1 MKCKFFNVMLMGI
14 FGNVELIIFWRL
26 NFFFFTKCSF
36 FFLLLVNLK
45 GMLFLVWKLYRG
57 YKGN

>member
-26 NFFFFTKCSF
+26 NFFFFIKWSF

-45 GMLFLVWKLYRG
+45 GM
-57 YKGN
+57 

>member
-1 MKCKFFNVMLMGI
+1 MKYKFFNVMLMGI

-45 GMLFLVWKLYRG
+45 GMLFSVWKLYRG